1 MNQNNVNVTSNENPA
16 ETTLNKVSVITG
28 NESAADRAEKY
39 PNVGAVADYVSTG
52 LAGKFDKSSVKK
64 SFNHGDNIGDA
75 EVFSTRGTAMYIVKQ
90 RFEMTEN
97 KVTSIDDESDNED
110 YPSAKAVYDF
120 VSGREKTEN
129 KVTAFDP
136 DTVYGNTRYP
146 SFPVMQGYLASSHSA
161 ATLEVNYADGTT
173 GVYQLWTE
181 VQ

>member
-1 MNQNNVNVTSNENPA
+1 
-16 ETTLNKVSVITG
+16 
-28 NESAADRAEKY
+28 
-39 PNVGAVADYVSTG
+39 
-52 LAGKFDKSSVKK
+52 
-64 SFNHGDNIGDA
+64 
-75 EVFSTRGTAMYIVKQ
+75 MYIVKQ
-90 RFEMTEN
+90 RFEATDN

-120 VSGREKTEN
+120 VSEREKTEN